1 LDRSAN
7 FGVSRLVDGQLRR
20 LACGAMMV
28 AFVYPLIIEAVALTA
43 AFAILRLTFWMR
55 DRRRQTQ
62 RVRNVGA
69 TSFSLLADPQPEW
82 ATLNS

>member
-1 LDRSAN
+1 
-7 FGVSRLVDGQLRR
+7 
-20 LACGAMMV
+20 MV

-62 RVRNVGA
+62 RVRDAGA
-69 TSFSLLADPQPEW
+69 TSFSVLADPQQEW

>member
-1 LDRSAN
+1 
-7 FGVSRLVDGQLRR
+7 
-20 LACGAMMV
+20 MV

-62 RVRNVGA
+62 RVRDAGA
-69 TSFSLLADPQPEW
+69 TSFSVLSRSAAGMGDAQFLDPLQILAEW
-82 ATLNS
+82 DCCCAS